1 MGADFMDIEIKEA
14 AIEQLL
20 KVNYKEYEGVRIEAI
35 YVGSCSIYVEHELKI
50 DNKNEDDERFIIAGV
65 PILISS
71 ESKKHLPDKVFL
83 NYSDGLGYKLYSD
96 DETLRYNLQ
105 LKRVN

>member
-1 MGADFMDIEIKEA
+1 MDIEIKEA

-20 KVNYKEYEGVRIEAI
+20 KMNYKENEGVRIEAI

-50 DNKNEDDERFIIAGV
+50 DNKNEDDERFIINGV

-96 DETLRYNLQ
+96 DETLKYNLQ

>member
-1 MGADFMDIEIKEA
+1 MDIEIKEA

-20 KVNYKEYEGVRIEAI
+20 KMNYKENEGVRIEAI

-50 DNKNEDDERFIIAGV
+50 DNKNEDDERFIINGV
-65 PILISS
+65 PILISC

>member
-1 MGADFMDIEIKEA
+1 MDIEIKEA

-20 KVNYKEYEGVRIEAI
+20 KMNYKENEGVRIEAI

-50 DNKNEDDERFIIAGV
+50 DNKNEDDERFIITGV

-83 NYSDGLGYKLYSD
+83 NYSDGLGYKLYSE

>member
-1 MGADFMDIEIKEA
+1 MNIEIKEA
-14 AIEQLL
+14 AVEQL
-20 KVNYKEYEGVRIEAI
+20 KKENYKENEGVRIEAI

-50 DNKNEDDERFIIAGV
+50 DNKNEDDERFIIDGI

-83 NYSDGLGYKLYSD
+83 NFSDSLGYKLYSD
-96 DETLRYNLQ
+96 EETLRYNLQ